1 MLYPTPSRDELVAR
15 FRGAH
20 LASLPTPSAVLDRSV
35 VARNCTRLAAALAGV
50 RLRPHTKTHKTLEV
64 TRLQLAGL
72 GHGDV
77 IVSTV
82 REAEALEPLVHAG
95 VVSGI
100 LYGMPLA
107 PSAVPRLAALRAR
120 HHPAL
125 DLSVVLDHP
134 DQLAALASTAGGA
147 WSVFVKIDAG
157 YRRAGLETASPELA
171 ALLAA
176 IAAPGTHTRLR
187 GFYAHAGHS
196 YASTSAACAR
206 AFLADEIAAVFAA
219 ADALSRPPDGLIL
232 SVGATPT
239 VLAAAAATPAA
250 TDTAA
255 TDAAAATAADDDDGD
270 DGRLVR
276 DAALTA
282 QQRGWTLELH
292 AGVYALMDLQQL
304 ATAPAGGLG
313 WRDMALTV
321 LAEVVSVYPARR
333 EALVALGS
341 TGLGREPGRIAG
353 WGVVA
358 AWRPG
363 LPWDGAQ
370 KSGWRVDRISQEHGV
385 LTHDDDGGGG
395 DGGGGPIELHVG
407 MKLRVW
413 PQHACIA
420 GHAHGWY
427 FVVDGD
433 DCVVDIWVRCRGW

>member
-1 MLYPTPSRDELVAR
+1 MLYPTPSRDELVTR
-15 FRGAH
+15 FRGAR

-107 PSAVPRLAALRAR
+107 PSAVPRLGALRAR

-134 DQLAALASTAGGA
+134 DQLAALASTATTAGGA
-147 WSVFVKIDAG
+147 WNVFVKIDAG

-176 IAAPGTHTRLR
+176 IATPGTHTRLR
-187 GFYAHAGHS
+187 GFYVHAGHS

-219 ADALSRPPDGLIL
+219 ADTLPHPPDGLIL

-239 VLAAAAATPAA
+239 VLAAAATTAA
-250 TDTAA
+250 TDT
-255 TDAAAATAADDDDGD
+255 AAATAADDG

-276 DAALTA
+276 DAAQTA

-292 AGVYALMDLQQL
+292 AGVYTLMDLQQL
-304 ATAPAGGLG
+304 STAPAGGLG

-385 LTHDDDGGGG
+385 LTHDDD
-395 DGGGGPIELHVG
+395 DGGGGSGGDEPMELQVG